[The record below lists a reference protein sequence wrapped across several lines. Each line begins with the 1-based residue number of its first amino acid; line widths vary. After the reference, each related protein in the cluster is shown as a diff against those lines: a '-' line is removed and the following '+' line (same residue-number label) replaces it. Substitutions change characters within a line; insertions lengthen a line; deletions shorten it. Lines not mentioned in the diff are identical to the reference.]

1 MADNYGK
8 ISSYAEIVVIFFQ
21 PILGFLF
28 DTIGRKIPLICG
40 MLIISVAVGC
50 IPLSHELYPWF
61 LIYRCMLSV
70 GTVVGLNLPLLPD
83 YVAKEHLG
91 KAQGVVQVIISF
103 AFIFSSTGLLEVA

>member
-1 MADNYGK
+1 M
-8 ISSYAEIVVIFFQ
+8 IV
-21 PILGFLF
+21 
-28 DTIGRKIPLICG
+28 IGI
-40 MLIISVAVGC
+40 AVGC

-91 KAQGVVQVIISF
+91 R
-103 AFIFSSTGLLEVA
+103 T